1 MTLDSLLRIKGDGRV
16 DLYMS
21 KVEIG
26 QGVTTAI
33 AQIAAE
39 ELDVP
44 FGWIDVQPA
53 DTARTRTGSTTA
65 GSNSIQG
72 FGETVRMAAAE
83 ARGRLVCAAADRWGL
98 TPGELDV
105 VEGVVRD
112 VQGGD
117 RVRMPI

>member
-1 MTLDSLLRIKGDGRV
+1 MTLDSVIRIKADGRV

-39 ELDVP
+39 ELDIP
-44 FGWIDVQPA
+44 FDRIDLCAA
-53 DTARTRTGSTTA
+53 DTSRTRSGSTTA

-72 FGETVRMAAAE
+72 LGETVRNAAAE
-83 ARGRLVCAAADRWGL
+83 TRRLL
-98 TPGELDV
+98 
-105 VEGVVRD
+105 
-112 VQGGD
+112 
-117 RVRMPI
+117 